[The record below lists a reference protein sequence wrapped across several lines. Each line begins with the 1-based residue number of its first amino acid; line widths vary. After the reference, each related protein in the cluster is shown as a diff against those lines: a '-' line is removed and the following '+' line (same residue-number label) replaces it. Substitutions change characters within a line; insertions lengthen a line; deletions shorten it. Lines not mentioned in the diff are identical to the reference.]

1 MFIFTNKTNNTYEIY
16 CKDHEI
22 LNENRINKT
31 YKKGPTE
38 LEKLINLDVKNIAK
52 NINYADRVEYFP
64 RVESFI
70 TLKDHKDNLTTLQRP
85 SLELVSNK

>member
-52 NINYADRVEYFP
+52 NINYADRVEYLP
-64 RVESFI
+64 GVESFI